1 MTALLMQSPI
11 TLRRTLAPTLSIMSC
26 VLALTTQT
34 VAAAVHEVRAGD
46 SIQTAVKAASPGDEV
61 VVYPGTY
68 SETVYIDKDNI
79 TLRGVVQDGE
89 WPTLEGN
96 KQLNDAILYSGN
108 GFSVEWFKITHYK
121 GNAIMGQAG
130 NNFSIRNNWIIDTG
144 VYGIFPEF
152 GENGLIE
159 NNVLSGIEDAAI
171 YVGMCDNVDVR
182 NNRVFNNVAGI
193 EIENSRHAL
202 VEGNI
207 AHNNTGGIL
216 VFITPGLPIK
226 TSYDAIIRRNTVI
239 DNNTPNFAIPGSLVA
254 SIPAGTGMLVLAGD
268 DVVIEDNIIS
278 GNNTAGIIVT
288 SQDFATDVAGDPE
301 SDPNPDRVQIR
312 DNLMYDNGNDPVTD
326 VKALMLT
333 QFSTKGPDI
342 LAYKAAAD
350 AERGSCVSQK
360 SAYRTYG
367 LDEWAECDRV
377 TVRAADAV
385 ASAVAPPSTSRAV
398 ASKMLAVAAEPR
410 VITVDASG
418 AELVYQGICA
428 GCHTRN
434 IRMIGPPVL
443 AIQAQYGN
451 DAEAVARYIAAPTKK
466 RPDFPSMPPQD
477 HLSEAMRLEVARYML
492 SLSR

>member
-1 MTALLMQSPI
+1 MNSSLKFA
-11 TLRRTLAPTLSIMSC
+11 TLAFAFFSAVAGAKTL
-26 VLALTTQT
+26 
-34 VAAAVHEVRAGD
+34 EVRAGE
-46 SIQTAVKAASPGDEV
+46 SIQDAIKGASPGDTV
-61 VVYPGTY
+61 LVHPGIY
-68 SETVYIDKDNI
+68 EETVYIDKDDI
-79 TLRGVVQDGE
+79 TLRGVIEDGE
-89 WPTLEGN
+89 WPNLEGN

-108 GFSVEWFKITHYK
+108 GFSVEWFKITNYK

-171 YVGMCDNVDVR
+171 YVGMSDHIDVR
-182 NNRVFNNVAGI
+182 NNRVFDNVAGI

-226 TSYDAIIRRNTVI
+226 TSYDAIIRRNTI
-239 DNNTPNFAIPGSLVA
+239 INNNTPNFAIPGSLV
-254 SIPAGTGMLVLAGD
+254 SNIPAGTGMLILASD
-268 DVVIEDNIIS
+268 DVIIEDNIIT

-288 SQDFATDVAGDPE
+288 SQDFATDVAGDSE
-301 SDPNPDRVQIR
+301 SDPNPDRIQIR
-312 DNLMYDNGNDPVTD
+312 DNVMYDNGNDPVTD

-342 LAYKAAAD
+342 LAYKSAAD

-360 SAYRTYG
+360 TAYRTFG
-367 LDEWAECDRV
+367 LGDWTECDRA

-385 ASAVAPPSTSRAV
+385 ASATPPDSTSRAV
-398 ASKMLAVAAEPR
+398 ASKMLSEPAAPR
-410 VITVDASG
+410 LITVDANG

-428 GCHTRN
+428 GCHTLN
-434 IRMIGPPVL
+434 VRMIGPPVL
-443 AIQAQYGN
+443 AIQAQYGD
-451 DAEAVARYIAAPTKK
+451 DAEALARYIATPEKK
-466 RPDFPSMPPQD
+466 RPDFPTMPPQD
-477 HLSEAMRLEVARYML
+477 HLSEAMRIEVARYML
-492 SLSR
+492 SLSGG